1 MEERSRIYK
10 DVAYRLMID
19 NFYNQ
24 SVVCYYYSVLQRMMF
39 LLAETAVERI
49 AYTAQA
55 PVGEDKHTW
64 LCEKIKERISSP
76 RYRSQ
81 FAEAFDRLREKRKE
95 ADYEQKNFTK
105 DECFEVQMLEE
116 RVCSLLRY
124 VR

>member
-10 DVAYRLMID
+10 DTAYRLMMD

-24 SVVCYYYSVLQRMMF
+24 SVVCYYYSVLQRMMY
-39 LLAETAVERI
+39 LLAETAVEHI
-49 AYTAQA
+49 PYTVQS
-55 PVGEDKHTW
+55 PMGEDRHTW
-64 LCEKIKERISSP
+64 LCERIKERISSP

-81 FAEAFDRLREKRKE
+81 FVEAFEQLRVKRKE
-95 ADYEQKNFTK
+95 ADYDQKYFTK
-105 DECFEVQMLEE
+105 DDCVEVKMLEE